1 MYKVLSLK
9 NEVLRKTIHILNS
22 LIPLSLLAFR
32 QDYVTIG
39 VGVALAVWL
48 LLEFFRLS
56 NKKAKRIYKSVF
68 GRVTRD
74 FEDSSLTGASYVL
87 LSSFIIL
94 LFFSKYVCIASLLIM
109 SFSDTFAAIIG
120 KIYGKTKIGNKTLEG
135 SFAFFLTSFLVVV
148 LMSPYISIFPALLA
162 ISLATVVELFPVKN
176 IDDNFSVPI
185 VCAIIMSF
193 GI

>member
-1 MYKVLSLK
+1 MYKVLTIK

-22 LIPLSLLAFR
+22 LVPLSLFVFR
-32 QDYVTIG
+32 QDYITIG
-39 VGVALAVWL
+39 VGVALAIWL

-56 NKKAKRIYKSVF
+56 NKKVKGIYKSIF
-68 GRVTRD
+68 GRVTRE

-162 ISLATVVELFPVKN
+162 ISLATIVELFPVNN

>member
-1 MYKVLSLK
+1 MHKVLSIK

-22 LIPLSLLAFR
+22 VIPISLLFFR

-39 VGVALAVWL
+39 VGIALAAWL

-56 NKKAKRIYKSVF
+56 NKKVKDLYKRVF
-68 GRVTRD
+68 GRVTRE

-94 LFFSKYVCIASLLIM
+94 FFFSKYVCIASLLIM

-120 KIYGKTKIGNKTLEG
+120 RIYGKTKIGTKTLEG
-135 SFAFFLTSFLVVV
+135 SFAFFLTSFLIVV

-162 ISLATVVELFPVKN
+162 ISLATIVELFPVNN

-185 VCAIIMSF
+185 VCAIVMSF

>member
-1 MYKVLSLK
+1 MYKVLSVK

-22 LIPLSLLAFR
+22 LIPLSLLVFR

-39 VGVALAVWL
+39 VGVALAIWL

-68 GRVTRD
+68 GRVTRE

-135 SFAFFLTSFLVVV
+135 SFAFFLTSLLVVV

>member
-1 MYKVLSLK
+1 MYKVLSIK

-22 LIPLSLLAFR
+22 LIPLSLLIFR

-39 VGVALAVWL
+39 VGVALVIWL

-68 GRVTRD
+68 GRGTRE

-120 KIYGKTKIGNKTLEG
+120 RIYGKTKIGDKTLEG

-176 IDDNFSVPI
+176 IDDNCSVPI
-185 VCAIIMSF
+185 ICAIIMSF

>member
-1 MYKVLSLK
+1 MYKVLSIK

-22 LIPLSLLAFR
+22 LIPLSLLVFR

-39 VGVALAVWL
+39 VGVALAIWL

-68 GRVTRD
+68 GRVTRE
-74 FEDSSLTGASYVL
+74 FEDFSLTGASYVL

-120 KIYGKTKIGNKTLEG
+120 RIYGKTKIGDKTLEG

-185 VCAIIMSF
+185 ICAIIMSF